1 MKPFLSA
8 CVLAAFLA
16 LFLSAPAAA
25 FRKEA
30 GITGDCTECHKLSKE
45 EAGKML
51 GKIADNVVAVA
62 PGPFP
67 GVWEVDVAR
76 DGKTYP
82 LYLDYSL
89 KYLFTGQFI
98 RLSDMANLTGLR
110 FQDLN
115 RVDVASIPV
124 QDAIR
129 VGSKAAKKTV
139 IVLSDPT
146 CPYCVKLHG
155 EIRKAAAK
163 DADVAFL
170 VMPYPRNRNDK
181 ATYRNCLAVVCSK
194 SEKAARRRLRREG
207 TSRGRL
213 QDRRGGRDDPARRAA
228 EDRGDADDDPPRRA
242 HGQRLQGGGGAPCAR
257 QVGHSSGNR
266 RRNAG
271 RRLGSAP
278 LLLPVVPPGGVSA
291 GVRHRISRRDPR
303 QLHPVRLPGPPRDG
317 RIHRKSH
324 AGDPAAARFS
334 CPRPTPSGWR

>member
-16 LFLSAPAAA
+16 LFLSSPAAA

-30 GITGDCTECHKLSKE
+30 GITEGCTECHKLSKE

-51 GKIADNVVAVA
+51 GKIVDNVVAVA

-76 DGKTYP
+76 NGKTYP

-89 KYLFTGQFI
+89 KYLFNGQFI
-98 RLSDMANLTGLR
+98 RLSDMANLTGQR
-110 FQDLN
+110 YTDLN

-129 VGSKAAKKTV
+129 IGSKAAKKTV

-155 EIRKAAAK
+155 EIKKAAAK

-181 ATYRNCLAVVCSK
+181 ATYRKCLAVVCSK
-194 SEKAARRRLRREG
+194 SEKLLDDAYAGKELPEATCKTDAVDETIRLAERLKIEG
-207 TSRGRL
+207 TPTMILPDGRL
-213 QDRRGGRDDPARRAA
+213 ISGSMEA
-228 EDRGDADDDPPRRA
+228 EA
-242 HGQRLQGGGGAPCAR
+242 
-257 QVGHSSGNR
+257 
-266 RRNAG
+266 
-271 RRLGSAP
+271 
-278 LLLPVVPPGGVSA
+278 LLAL
-291 GVRHRISRRDPR
+291 I
-303 QLHPVRLPGPPRDG
+303 
-317 RIHRKSH
+317 K
-324 AGDPAAARFS
+324 
-334 CPRPTPSGWR
+334 